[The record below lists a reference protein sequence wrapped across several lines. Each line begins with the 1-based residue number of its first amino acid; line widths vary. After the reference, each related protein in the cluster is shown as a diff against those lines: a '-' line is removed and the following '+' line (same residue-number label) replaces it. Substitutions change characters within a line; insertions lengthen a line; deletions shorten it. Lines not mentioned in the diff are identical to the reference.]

1 MLPILLISATYF
13 IFNNEFFYTCNIIA
27 LILLFSIMIIML
39 VIDKVTIGTMIR
51 KVVYLLLG
59 PVEFLEEAFENII
72 ETIAKLFN
80 KREIS
85 KKKHRTIKK
94 IILGIVIT
102 IPILI
107 IVLILL
113 ASADSIFFNNLIIL
127 LIKVFSLDIFES
139 ETYVNLFLRIIIIL
153 FLSVYLIALLYNI
166 VEDNFCDNDVKS
178 KEKKGIDKIIGNTV
192 LTILNIVYLIFCYI
206 QVSALFMK
214 MGNMLD
220 YEYATYARQG
230 FFQLMAVSLI
240 NLSLILITFR
250 RNEQD
255 NRLNYTKIMNICL
268 AIFTLIILCSSFY
281 RMYLYEQEFGYTFLR
296 LIVYFVLITEAI
308 LIIPTI
314 LYIIGMKINLCKTF
328 FVVIV
333 SMYVLVNYINI
344 DYMIAK
350 NNIDRYFASETE
362 AEVDIY
368 YLQTLSIDAVTQI
381 KRLENVKDEN
391 IRYRVEN
398 YLYYL
403 KNDTTNINFKN
414 FNINRDIARDI
425 IWGGSYESNRK
436 K

>member
-39 VIDKVTIGTMIR
+39 VIDKVTMGTTIK

-59 PVEFLEEAFENII
+59 PVEFLEEAFGSII
-72 ETIAKLFN
+72 ETIAKLFS
-80 KREIS
+80 KKEIS
-85 KKKHRTIKK
+85 KKKNETIRK

-107 IVLILL
+107 VVLILL
-113 ASADSIFFNNLIIL
+113 ASADTIFFSKIINL
-127 LIKVFSLDIFES
+127 LIKVFSLGIFES
-139 ETYVNLFLRIIIIL
+139 ETYVDLFLRIIIIL

-166 VEDNFCDNDVKS
+166 IEDNFCDYDVKT
-178 KEKKGIDKIIGNTV
+178 KEKKRIDKIIGNTV

-250 RNEQD
+250 KNNQD
-255 NRLNYTKIMNICL
+255 KRINYTKIMNICL

-281 RMYLYEQEFGYTFLR
+281 RMYLYEQEYGYTFLR
-296 LIVYFVLITEAI
+296 LMVYFVLITEAI
-308 LIIPTI
+308 LIIAI
-314 LYIIGMKINLCKTF
+314 IMYIIGMKINLCKTF

-333 SMYVLVNYINI
+333 SMYVIVNYINI
-344 DYMIAK
+344 DNLIAK
-350 NNIDRYFASETE
+350 NNIDRYFASETKE
-362 AEVDIY
+362 EIDLT
-368 YLQTLSIDAVTQI
+368 YLQTLSVDATKQI
-381 KRLENVKDEN
+381 KRLENIEDEN

-403 KNDTTNINFKN
+403 KNNATNTNFKN
-414 FNINRDIARDI
+414 FNINRVIANLQNGR
-425 IWGGSYESNRK
+425 
-436 K
+436 